1 MGSRAGQHG
10 DGQPNPGDR
19 TLGVKMANPGN
30 LTDGQMQMLAQ
41 RIAAMANT
49 PTDAPAPGVRQYV
62 GARYVPVFANP
73 LEWSNAREYEPLTI
87 VTHNGNSYTSMQS
100 VPTGIDIANANY
112 WALTGNFNAQVEAY
126 RQEVAQWSGKIDD
139 ANTIANNAVTT
150 ADNAVTTANNALS
163 VANTANTNADNAV
176 EVASEALVNS
186 NKKKYISFDD
196 TLFTDWNTGINYKE
210 FSCLYFPDTDSILLH
225 LYIYCPNYLTS
236 TSDNWAHIC
245 RVPEQLRPIFESVQ
259 SPTDSKTIH
268 NVIQRWIS
276 TDASPHTF
284 GDCRYKDGGL
294 EFVNFINEVDN
305 KPNRFLCDIF
315 LTKITQEEP

>member
-1 MGSRAGQHG
+1 
-10 DGQPNPGDR
+10 
-19 TLGVKMANPGN
+19 MANPGN

-139 ANTIANNAVTT
+139 ANTN
-150 ADNAVTTANNALS
+150 ANNALS
-163 VANTANTNADNAV
+163 VANTANTNANNAV

-196 TLFTDWNTGINYKE
+196 TLFTDWNAGIDHKE

-225 LYIYCPNYLTS
+225 LYIYCPNHLTS
-236 TSDNWAHIC
+236 ISDNWAHVC

-259 SPTDSKTIH
+259 SPTDSKTVH
-268 NVIQRWIS
+268 NVVQRWI
-276 TDASPHTF
+276 ASDKNPHTF

-294 EFVNFINEVDN
+294 EFVNYVNEVTN

-315 LTKITQEEP
+315 LTKKTQDAP

>member
-1 MGSRAGQHG
+1 
-10 DGQPNPGDR
+10 
-19 TLGVKMANPGN
+19 MANPGN

-150 ADNAVTTANNALS
+150 ADNAVTTANNAVTTANNALS

-245 RVPEQLRPIFESVQ
+245 RVPEQLRPIFESIQ

-268 NVIQRWIS
+268 NVIQRWVS

-294 EFVNFINEVDN
+294 EFVNFINEVDK

>member
-1 MGSRAGQHG
+1 
-10 DGQPNPGDR
+10 
-19 TLGVKMANPGN
+19 MANPGN
-30 LTDGQMQMLAQ
+30 LTDEQMQALAQ
-41 RIAAMANT
+41 RIAALADT

-62 GARYVPVFANP
+62 GARYVPLFAEP
-73 LEWSNAREYEPLTI
+73 LEWSDTREYEPLTI
-87 VTHNGNSYTSMQS
+87 VLYNGNSYTSRQY
-100 VPTGIDIANANY
+100 VPTGIEITNSEY

-126 RQEVAQWSGKIDD
+126 RQEVSQWSGKIDN
-139 ANTIANNAVTT
+139 ANTNASNAVTT
-150 ADNAVTTANNALS
+150 ASNAVTTANNALS

-196 TLFTDWNTGINYKE
+196 TLFTDWNAGIDFKE

-245 RVPEQLRPIFESVQ
+245 RVPEQLRPIFENVQ
-259 SPTDSKTIH
+259 SPTDSKTVH
-268 NVIQRWIS
+268 NVVQRWIS
-276 TDASPHTF
+276 TDAAPHTF

-294 EFVNFINEVDN
+294 EFVNFINEVAN

-315 LTKITQEEP
+315 LTKITQHEP